1 MLFCTIPYTCLPHN
15 SILTNVLLPFVNA
28 ICYGR
33 IARAIKSRRLVPV
46 SLRVALCEP
55 RDTTKMPGYKPL
67 PSSVTGPEADQVR
80 QAESR
85 RRGGDADSAVHLL
98 EDALAASLELRQEI
112 PGWLCGRLAALYRTL
127 GRYDDEVHL
136 LERYRESQR
145 TEEARTR
152 YDARLSKA
160 RIIAERKRRRDSGA
174 LQSVRVS
181 MSRPNHRRPALVHES
196 TELRAPVFSRAAID
210 TLTLA
215 LAADSTHD
223 TKRLD
228 DALALVCAEAHANDT
243 PVEELVAVLRGAA
256 AALRTSDADGPRNSR
271 YDSALLLLLALYYK
285 EQQS

>member
-1 MLFCTIPYTCLPHN
+1 
-15 SILTNVLLPFVNA
+15 
-28 ICYGR
+28 
-33 IARAIKSRRLVPV
+33 
-46 SLRVALCEP
+46 
-55 RDTTKMPGYKPL
+55 
-67 PSSVTGPEADQVR
+67 VR

-85 RRGGDADSAVHLL
+85 RRGGDAEAAVQLL
-98 EDALAASLELRQEI
+98 EDALAASLEMRQEI

-127 GRYDDEVHL
+127 GRHDDEVHL
-136 LERYRESQR
+136 LERYRESQN

-181 MSRPNHRRPALVHES
+181 MGRPAHRRPSLANEPVLIRES
-196 TELRAPVFSRAAID
+196 EFSRAAID
-210 TLTLA
+210 ALTTA
-215 LAADSTHD
+215 LANVSSGD

-243 PVEELVAVLRGAA
+243 PVEELVGVLRRASAALPSAA
-256 AALRTSDADGPRNSR
+256 AGAPRDSR

-285 EQQS
+285 EQQA